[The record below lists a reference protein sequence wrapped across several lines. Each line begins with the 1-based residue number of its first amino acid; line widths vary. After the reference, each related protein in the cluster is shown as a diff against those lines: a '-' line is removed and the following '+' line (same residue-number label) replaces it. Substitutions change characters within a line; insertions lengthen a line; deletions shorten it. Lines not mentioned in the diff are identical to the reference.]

1 MAENKDQHW
10 IETVVMAGLNRLR
23 EDQDGNKLETF
34 GDLYKEH
41 DRVMDLIKEEYK
53 AL

>member
-1 MAENKDQHW
+1 MSKTSDQDW
-10 IETVVMAGLNRLR
+10 IETVIMAGLNRLR

-34 GDLYKEH
+34 GDLYEEH
-41 DRVMDLIKEEYK
+41 DRVMDLIK